1 MLIKKKLRAS
11 GVVLLGMAGNNRNRM
26 PVMQLEPGSKE
37 EGENVGKSNIV
48 DYSSPNQRGMESCN
62 LATRTRIEKTVEA
75 VKEKKIVKRKKKIL
89 NSKADTGRRHMDAAI
104 ICEYI
109 IVLLYIIKII
119 FH

>member
-1 MLIKKKLRAS
+1 MFIKKDFRYLKWVYKAWTK
-11 GVVLLGMAGNNRNRM
+11 RNRTL
-26 PVMQLEPGSKE
+26 VMQLKTGSKK

-48 DYSSPNQRGMESCN
+48 DYSSPNQRGIEPYN
-62 LATRTRIEKTVEA
+62 LATRTRIEKTVKA
-75 VKEKKIVKRKKKIL
+75 VKEKKIVKRKKKAL
-89 NSKADTGRRHMDAAI
+89 NSKVDTGRRHMDAAI